1 MKRQTKP
8 TVKEVTIRI
17 RTTLSCARVREI
29 ASLWLADDDYHC
41 AMVSIL
47 SADANAKVTRK
58 TRVTDLGKR

>member
-1 MKRQTKP
+1 
-8 TVKEVTIRI
+8 
-17 RTTLSCARVREI
+17 VREI